1 MTVSALAEVLDEKPI
16 GVIKFLMTNLG
27 IMASMTQSL
36 DPTTCIAV
44 TEGLGYYVDDED
56 ESYDEEDDEDDR

>member
-1 MTVSALAEVLDEKPI
+1 MTVSDLADLLDEKPV

-36 DPTTCIAV
+36 DPATCIAV
-44 TEGLGYYVDDED
+44 TEGLGYFVGEDYDDDE
-56 ESYDEEDDEDDR
+56 EEDDER